1 MGSAFNGGQPINL
14 FNASKGPAPGVPG
27 RGWELVDPDTPEGAR
42 TRKGFDGEAYRLVFS
57 DEVSRQ

>member
-1 MGSAFNGGQPINL
+1 M